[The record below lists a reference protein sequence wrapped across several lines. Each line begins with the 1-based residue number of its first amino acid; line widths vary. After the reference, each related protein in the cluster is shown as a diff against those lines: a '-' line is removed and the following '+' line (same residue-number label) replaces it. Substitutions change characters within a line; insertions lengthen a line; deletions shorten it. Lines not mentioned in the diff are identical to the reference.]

1 MIVGHLGV
9 AAALVRW
16 RPRTSPAWIVV
27 ASVAPDLLDVGYAVA
42 GVCSP
47 FGLYSHT
54 VPAALLCGAV
64 LAGVV
69 WLLGHRETAMLLPA
83 AVLLHLPPDYLT
95 GHKLLWPGGELHG
108 LRLYDRRLVDFVI
121 ESAVLLAGWAMIRWR
136 VSIPGWARAVQSV
149 LLLVAVQGG
158 MDAFLRMGLKPTAC
172 PASSAAS
179 TR

>member
-16 RPRTSPAWIVV
+16 RPRASPAWILV
-27 ASVAPDLLDVGYAVA
+27 AAIAPDFVDVALALV

-54 VPAALLCGAV
+54 LPAALLTGAV
-64 LAGVV
+64 LGAAL
-69 WLLGHRETAMLLPA
+69 WLSGRRETALIVPI
-83 AVLLHLPPDYLT
+83 AVLLHLPLDYVT
-95 GHKLLWPGGELHG
+95 GRKLLWPGGELYG
-108 LRLYDRRLVDFVI
+108 LRLYDRRLADFLI
-121 ESAVLLAGWAMIRWR
+121 ESALLLAGWMLVRHRLA
-136 VSIPGWARAVQSV
+136 IPGWARAARSA

-158 MDAFLRMGLKPTAC
+158 ADAFLGMGLKPTAC
-172 PASSAAS
+172 VAPAAKP